1 MGRWKGMKKGMTLI
15 EIMVVVVILGIIAT
29 VVVANIGNKDS
40 RARVNL
46 TGAQIKLLRAD
57 VELFKVDHNRYPASL
72 DELVHRPADID
83 AKLWHEYR
91 SEVPL
96 DGWSRPF
103 IYRVPGSRG
112 PFDIVSLGENGKD
125 QGEGVN
131 ADLWSHPPK

>member
-1 MGRWKGMKKGMTLI
+1 MKKGMTLI

-29 VVVANIGNKDS
+29 VVVANVSGKDS
-40 RARVNL
+40 RAKVSL
-46 TGAQIKLLRAD
+46 TVAQIKLLRAD

-72 DELVHRPADID
+72 EDLVRRPSDID
-83 AKLWHEYR
+83 ASTWHEYR

-103 IYRVPGSRG
+103 RYQMPGSRG
-112 PFDIVSLGENGKD
+112 PFDIVSLGEDGKEN
-125 QGEGVN
+125 GEGVN